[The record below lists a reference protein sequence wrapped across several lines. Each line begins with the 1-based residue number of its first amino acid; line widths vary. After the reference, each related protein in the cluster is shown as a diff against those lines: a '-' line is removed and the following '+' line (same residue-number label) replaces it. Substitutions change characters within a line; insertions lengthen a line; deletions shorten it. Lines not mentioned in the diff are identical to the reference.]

1 MWRNKIRMHSH
12 TGHRQGG
19 KHSWGKRS
27 MTRSPPCSLH
37 APTGMCGCGSG
48 WWWVERRECCFRG
61 RTPFFLENLKRNPPL
76 LSPSPTPPARRQTCY
91 LVMGCG
97 PWPLRPKQRQASRR
111 LATQLVFMSRAFLIS
126 SQMGD
131 CISKTCAYQL
141 TTHTHL
147 CMHTRMRRLS
157 RDQLEAD
164 MGQCDR
170 PPPFQ
175 TSVWLW

>member
-27 MTRSPPCSLH
+27 MKRSPPCSLH

-91 LVMGCG
+91 FIKALLPLNVILLWDAGLGPCG
-97 PWPLRPKQRQASRR
+97 LNNVRHRE
-111 LATQLVFMSRAFLIS
+111 
-126 SQMGD
+126 D
-131 CISKTCAYQL
+131 
-141 TTHTHL
+141 
-147 CMHTRMRRLS
+147 
-157 RDQLEAD
+157 
-164 MGQCDR
+164 
-170 PPPFQ
+170 
-175 TSVWLW
+175 